1 MVAVLGLQLAAL
13 FTGLDWSDTALRA
26 QTMAAIVTLTP
37 LGFLGLLVALIS
49 SRLDHPRAGQTPLRW
64 LICLISAALAVVM
77 IAAVLFSRAEP
88 SADSPRVQNLTQGRE
103 AIAEARRFRE
113 DEQQVKALGEQLAQ
127 AGQLAADATEQDKI
141 RAAEQ
146 MVDSQITQ
154 MQDQLDK
161 AEQQQSR
168 ESTQRLL
175 GVTGSAVVMAIAF
188 VLLALV
194 AVF

>member
-13 FTGLDWSDTALRA
+13 FTGFDWSDTAVRA

-37 LGFLGLLVALIS
+37 LGFLGLLVALIG
-49 SRLDHPRAGQTPLRW
+49 SRLDHPRSGQTPLRW

-77 IAAVLFSRAEP
+77 IAAVPFSMAEP
-88 SADSPRVQNLTQGRE
+88 PADSPRVQNLTQGRE
-103 AIAEARRFRE
+103 AIAEARRFIE

-127 AGQLAADATEQDKI
+127 AGQLAADATEEDKI

-146 MVDSQITQ
+146 MVQSQITQ

>member
-37 LGFLGLLVALIS
+37 LGFLGLLVALIG
-49 SRLDHPRAGQTPLRW
+49 SRLDHPRSGQTPLRW

-77 IAAVLFSRAEP
+77 IAAVPFSMAEP
-88 SADSPRVQNLTQGRE
+88 PADSPRVQNLTQGRE
-103 AIAEARRFRE
+103 AIAEARRFIE

-127 AGQLAADATEQDKI
+127 AGQLAADATEEDKI

-146 MVDSQITQ
+146 MVQSQITQ

-175 GVTGSAVVMAIAF
+175 GVTGSAVVMAIAC

>member
-1 MVAVLGLQLAAL
+1 
-13 FTGLDWSDTALRA
+13 
-26 QTMAAIVTLTP
+26 
-37 LGFLGLLVALIS
+37 
-49 SRLDHPRAGQTPLRW
+49 
-64 LICLISAALAVVM
+64 
-77 IAAVLFSRAEP
+77 
-88 SADSPRVQNLTQGRE
+88 
-103 AIAEARRFRE
+103 
-113 DEQQVKALGEQLAQ
+113 
-127 AGQLAADATEQDKI
+127 
-141 RAAEQ
+141 

>member
-13 FTGLDWSDTALRA
+13 FTGLDWSDTAVRA

-37 LGFLGLLVALIS
+37 LGFLGLLVALIG
-49 SRLDHPRAGQTPLRW
+49 SRLDHPRSGQTPLRW

-77 IAAVLFSRAEP
+77 IAAVPFSMAEP
-88 SADSPRVQNLTQGRE
+88 PADSPRVQNLTQGRE

-127 AGQLAADATEQDKI
+127 AGQLAADATEEDKI

>member
-13 FTGLDWSDTALRA
+13 FTGFDWSDTAVRA

-37 LGFLGLLVALIS
+37 LGFLGLLVALIG
-49 SRLDHPRAGQTPLRW
+49 SRLDHPRSGQTPLRW
-64 LICLISAALAVVM
+64 LICLISVALAVVM
-77 IAAVLFSRAEP
+77 IAAVLFSMAEP
-88 SADSPRVQNLTQGRE
+88 PADSPRVQNLTQGRE

-127 AGQLAADATEQDKI
+127 AGQLAADATEEDKI

-146 MVDSQITQ
+146 MVQSQITQ